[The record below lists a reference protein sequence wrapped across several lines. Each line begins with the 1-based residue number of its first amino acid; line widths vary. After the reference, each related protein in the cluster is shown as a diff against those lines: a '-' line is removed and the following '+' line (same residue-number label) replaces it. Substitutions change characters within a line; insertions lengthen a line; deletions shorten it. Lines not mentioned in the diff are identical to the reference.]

1 MLNGEDIWIGIY
13 IHGGLVAKSC
23 LTHVTPWS
31 VARQATL
38 SMGILQARTLEWIA
52 ILSSRGSFQLR
63 D

>member
-1 MLNGEDIWIGIY
+1 MLD
-13 IHGGLVAKSC
+13 LCVLC
-23 LTHVTPWS
+23 LGRSVIIRVQLSATPWT

-38 SMGILQARTLEWIA
+38 PMGILQARTLEWIA